1 MTSSNEILWK
11 LLSPEMKSWLRSWV
25 ELWTAVDRQR
35 KVWNRRKQDK
45 KAWVRHSPN
54 FKEMRSKIGLINSD
68 VVETVIFET
77 GTQDLKFETETSKF
91 VYFAEILKKCC
102 HHGRPQG
109 V

>member
-1 MTSSNEILWK
+1 
-11 LLSPEMKSWLRSWV
+11 
-25 ELWTAVDRQR
+25 
-35 KVWNRRKQDK
+35 
-45 KAWVRHSPN
+45 
-54 FKEMRSKIGLINSD
+54 MRSKIGLINSD